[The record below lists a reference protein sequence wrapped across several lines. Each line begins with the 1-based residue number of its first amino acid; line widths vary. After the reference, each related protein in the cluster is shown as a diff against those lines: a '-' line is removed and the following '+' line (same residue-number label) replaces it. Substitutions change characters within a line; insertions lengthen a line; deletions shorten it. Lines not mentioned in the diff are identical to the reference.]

1 MLAAEEDGDAR
12 VPVVDVVME
21 RRVAG
26 EGVGVVKVEVVVGVM
41 VAEEVVE
48 GHE

>member
-1 MLAAEEDGDAR
+1 MLAAQEGGAR
-12 VPVVDVVME
+12 APGVDVGLE

-48 GHE
+48 GHA